1 MADATTQS
9 THAVDP
15 MHAEQPGHGNSIA
28 AWAMVAVML
37 LGFLVGCIG
46 FTIANIPVLVVGVV
60 VILLGLVLGWI
71 LQKAGF
77 GVGGSKSK
85 PSSH

>member
-1 MADATTQS
+1 MADATTES

-15 MHAEQPGHGNSIA
+15 MHSEQPGHGNSIA

-46 FTIANIPVLVVGVV
+46 FTIPNIPVLVVGI
-60 VILLGLVLGWI
+60 VIIPLGLILGWI
-71 LQKAGF
+71 LKKAGF
-77 GVGGSKSK
+77 GVGGAKSK
-85 PSSH
+85 GSH